1 MIQLFNVIPIT
12 EYLWLEKRPYDY
24 LTAVL
29 HTAVSITHTDDRK
42 LIFNC
47 KPAEGDNLLDWW
59 VNLKC
64 DVRTASK
71 IVRMPVQDRDEQ
83 GFTVL
88 MPSFVFD
95 MLERKMVAIRV
106 NQRQSISR
114 VFIYLYYYAMR
125 FQGSFSHSR
134 EAMLEEL
141 KINNHTLCDSIKWLE
156 QNEFIVRSDYSMR
169 EGDRYARRYYIPE
182 EFWSNECR
190 KEWKQLQDKTS
201 AATE

>member
-1 MIQLFNVIPIT
+1 MKLYNVIPIT
-12 EYLWLEKRPYDY
+12 EDLWLEDKPYYY
-24 LTAVL
+24 LTTVL
-29 HTAVSITHTDDRK
+29 HKTVSITHTDDRK
-42 LIFNC
+42 LIFNYVEV
-47 KPAEGDNLLDWW
+47 EGEVLCDWW
-59 VNLKC
+59 KVLNS
-64 DVRTASK
+64 DYRTTCK
-71 IVRMPVQDRDEQ
+71 IIRMPIQDRDEQ

-95 MLERKMVAIRV
+95 WLERKMVALRI

-125 FQGSFSHSR
+125 FQGSYSHSR
-134 EAMLEEL
+134 ELMLKEL
-141 KINNHTLCDSIKWLE
+141 KINNHTLCNSIKWLE

-169 EGDRYARRYYIPE
+169 EDDRYARRYYIPE

-190 KEWKQLQDKTS
+190 KEWKRLQDKTS